1 VRKPAERS
9 TRNLSIYDVA
19 KEAGVSIATVSRV
32 LNGKDRVASS
42 TRQKVEKAMKR
53 LDFRPNRQAR
63 ALGLRR
69 TNTIG
74 LVLPDLHGEFFSEL
88 IRGVDTA
95 ARQANLNVIIT
106 RAIGADEEKAITEE
120 LIGSGAVDGLIFM
133 ITELDDRAIVAL
145 KDYRHCLLVIDR
157 EVGEHGIDNVLVDN
171 RSGGYVATKHL
182 IDDAGVR
189 QLIFVGGPRDNV
201 DTRDRR
207 MGFQEA
213 IREAGITVPEE
224 NYHFTSYQYE
234 EGLELGQ
241 ALAKRLR
248 GKGRWGIVAANDN
261 LARGLIDSLLELG
274 LSIPGDVAVVGFDD
288 SQLARLTRPAVTS
301 VRVPLQELGSTAL
314 RLLVDRLNGL
324 RTEATTMVFKGRLI
338 RRASSLPANMKPDA
352 A

>member
-1 VRKPAERS
+1 MRKPAAHSSRS
-9 TRNLSIYDVA
+9 LSIYDVA

-32 LNGKDRVASS
+32 LNGKDRVASL

-63 ALGLRR
+63 ALGLRK

-120 LIGSGAVDGLIFM
+120 LIGSGAVDRLIFM
-133 ITELDDRAIVAL
+133 ITELDDRAITAL
-145 KDYRHCLLVIDR
+145 KEYRRCLLVIDR

-171 RSGGYVATKHL
+171 RSGGYVATRHL
-182 IDDAGVR
+182 IEDSCVR
-189 QLIFVGGPRDNV
+189 QLIFVGGPRENV

-213 IREAGITVPEE
+213 TRESGINVPEE
-224 NYHFTSYQYE
+224 HFFFTNYQYE
-234 EGLELGQ
+234 EGLEIGHL
-241 ALAKRLR
+241 LAKKLR

-261 LARGLIDSLLELG
+261 LARGLIDTFLEVG
-274 LSIPGDVAVVGFDD
+274 LSVPGDVAVVGFDD

-338 RRASSLPANMKPDA
+338 RRASSLPANAKPDVA
-352 A
+352 

>member
-1 VRKPAERS
+1 VRTPS
-9 TRNLSIYDVA
+9 NPSSRNLSIYDVA
-19 KEAGVSIATVSRV
+19 KEADVSIATVSRV
-32 LNGKDRVASS
+32 LNGKDRVAPA

-63 ALGLRR
+63 ALGLRK
-69 TNTIG
+69 TNTVG

-95 ARQANLNVIIT
+95 ARQANLNVIVT
-106 RAIGADEEKAITEE
+106 RAIGAEEEKAITEE
-120 LIGSGAVDGLIFM
+120 LLGSGAVDGLIFM
-133 ITELDDRAIVAL
+133 ITELDDRAITAL
-145 KDYRHCLLVIDR
+145 KEYRHCLLVIDR

-171 RSGGYVATKHL
+171 RSGGYVATRHL
-182 IDDAGVR
+182 IEDSGVR
-189 QLIFVGGPRDNV
+189 QLLFVGGPRENV

-213 IREAGITVPEE
+213 AREAGIATPEDLFFYT
-224 NYHFTSYQYE
+224 NYQYE

-241 ALAKRLR
+241 ELVRRVR

-261 LARGLIDSLLELG
+261 LARGLIDTFIEVG
-274 LSIPGDVAVVGFDD
+274 LAIPGDVAVVGFDD

-324 RTEATTMVFKGRLI
+324 RTEATTMVFKGRLM
-338 RRASSLPANMKPDA
+338 RRASSLPPGTKADTP
-352 A
+352 